1 LRHPLYNLLFDL
13 PRLLKKRA
21 MHVQI
26 IALPARSDGR
36 ARREVALV
44 RLGGAR
50 GLTEYDNRLV
60 FVKVLRG
67 GA

>member
-1 LRHPLYNLLFDL
+1 LRHPLYNLLVDL

-21 MHVQI
+21 MHAQI
-26 IALPARSDGR
+26 IALPASSDGR
-36 ARREVALV
+36 ARREVTLV

-50 GLTEYDNRLV
+50 GLTKCYNRLV